1 MMTFLKISLTVAV
14 PRTFEKAQGV
24 ADTKRV
30 STMDSAIPFCF
41 SQDGVG
47 DDGADGGGEGA
58 HVRPVEPLLPRH
70 QGPHRHDGQ
79 GEHYRTRLEG
89 GH

>member
-1 MMTFLKISLTVAV
+1 MH
-14 PRTFEKAQGV
+14 
-24 ADTKRV
+24 
-30 STMDSAIPFCF
+30 F

-79 GEHYRTRLEG
+79 GEHYRARLEG
-89 GH
+89 AP

>member
-1 MMTFLKISLTVAV
+1 M

-24 ADTKRV
+24 GNTKGM
-30 STMDSAIPFCF
+30 STMDSNVVFNC

-79 GEHYRTRLEG
+79 GEHHRA
-89 GH
+89 